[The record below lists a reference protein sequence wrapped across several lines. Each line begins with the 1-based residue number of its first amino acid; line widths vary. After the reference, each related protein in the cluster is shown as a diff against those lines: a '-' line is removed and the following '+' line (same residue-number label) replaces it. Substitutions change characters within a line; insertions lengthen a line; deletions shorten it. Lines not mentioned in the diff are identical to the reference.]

1 MANNKEKKSSILRDA
16 LALTIITI
24 VCSLALAFV
33 YEITKDP
40 IKAQEDAKKNAG
52 YQVVYSDAKELATD
66 EALVELAA
74 ETDLSTLNADY
85 AGVTI
90 DDIIQALDGN
100 GNKIGYIVKSNAR
113 GYASTISVA
122 TGYSLDGV
130 VQGIELLAIN
140 DTPGFGMELANPE
153 FKNRFSGV
161 QTDHFELTKGSA
173 ADDNDI
179 DVYSGSTISTT
190 AVVKAV
196 NAGIGFLTENAE
208 GLGGA
213 ANE

>member
-1 MANNKEKKSSILRDA
+1 MANNKGKKSNILKDA
-16 LALTIITI
+16 LALTLITI
-24 VCSLALAFV
+24 ICSLALAFV

-52 YQVVYSDAKELATD
+52 YQVVYPDAKELATD
-66 EALVELAA
+66 DELVQLAA
-74 ETDLSTLNADY
+74 EMDLSTLDPDY

-90 DDIIQALDGN
+90 DDVIQALDGD
-100 GNKIGYIVKSNAR
+100 GNKLGYIVKSNTR

-122 TGYSLDGV
+122 IGYSLDGV

-140 DTPGFGMELANPE
+140 DTPGFGLELTNPE
-153 FKNRFSGV
+153 FKEKFKNVETEGFV
-161 QTDHFELTKGSA
+161 LTKASA
-173 ADDNDI
+173 SKDNDI
-179 DVYSGSTISTT
+179 DVYSGSTTSTT

-196 NAGIGFLTENAE
+196 NAGIGFHIGNAE
-208 GLGGA
+208 DLGGA

>member
-1 MANNKEKKSSILRDA
+1 MAKNKEKKSNILRDA

-66 EALVELAA
+66 DALVELAA
-74 ETDLSTLNADY
+74 EIDLSTLNADY

-90 DDIIQALDGN
+90 DDVIQALDGN
-100 GNKIGYIVKSNAR
+100 GNKIGYIIKSNTR

-122 TGYSLDGV
+122 IGYSLDGV

-153 FKNRFSGV
+153 FKDRFSGV
-161 QTDHFELTKGSA
+161 KTGHFELTKGSA
-173 ADDNDI
+173 SNDNDI
-179 DVYSGSTISTT
+179 DVYSGSTVSTT

-196 NAGIGFLTENAE
+196 NAGIGFLNENAE

>member
-1 MANNKEKKSSILRDA
+1 MANNKGKKSNILKDA
-16 LALTIITI
+16 LALTLITI
-24 VCSLALAFV
+24 ICSLALAFV

-52 YQVVYSDAKELATD
+52 YQVVYPDAKELATD
-66 EALVELAA
+66 DELVQLAA
-74 ETDLSTLNADY
+74 EMDLSTLDPDY

-90 DDIIQALDGN
+90 DDVIQALDGD
-100 GNKIGYIVKSNAR
+100 GNKLGYIVKSNTR

-122 TGYSLDGV
+122 IGYSLDGV

-140 DTPGFGMELANPE
+140 DTPGFGLELTNPE
-153 FKNRFSGV
+153 FKEKFKNVETEGFV
-161 QTDHFELTKGSA
+161 LTKASA
-173 ADDNDI
+173 SKDNDI
-179 DVYSGSTISTT
+179 DVYSGSTTSTT

-196 NAGIGFLTENAE
+196 NAGIGFLIGNAE
-208 GLGGA
+208 DLGGA